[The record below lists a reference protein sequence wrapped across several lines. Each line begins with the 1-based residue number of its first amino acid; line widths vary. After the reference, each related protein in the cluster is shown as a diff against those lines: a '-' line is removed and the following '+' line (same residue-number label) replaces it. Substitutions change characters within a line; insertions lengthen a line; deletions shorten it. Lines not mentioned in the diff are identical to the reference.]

1 MSACPGGLVPRVR
14 EIKEG
19 RTPDVCNDAG
29 VGSRSG
35 PRFGTSVYG
44 EEVCRADEESVPVVT
59 RPRSSC
65 VRKTQPTRI
74 VSFLS

>member
-1 MSACPGGLVPRVR
+1 M
-14 EIKEG
+14 
-19 RTPDVCNDAG
+19 CNDAG